1 MTTVERA
8 VILSNKVGLHA
19 RPASLLVQTASRFSA
34 SVVLTANGR
43 SADAKRILQV
53 LQLGAE
59 CGVTVSVRGEG
70 EDAPEAVAAIE
81 ALILQRFNEPE

>member
-1 MTTVERA
+1 VNTAERA

-19 RPASLLVQTASRFSA
+19 RPASLLVQMASQFSA

-59 CGVTVSVRGEG
+59 CGTTVSVRAEG
-70 EDAPEAVAAIE
+70 EDAAAAVAAIE
-81 ALILQRFNEPE
+81 TLILQRFNEPE